1 MRKSNITPWAVTIAA
16 AAIMP
21 LWGCGPKA
29 AEVPQVQEKPF
40 KEISAIEM
48 FEKVIHEKG
57 YTTTRKKPIYVLGY
71 GELLIDLAIDDKLSL
86 AIEYLTEEDRA
97 KLGGKFQSSKV
108 GDKFKLLAVAT
119 QELKENEELTQ
130 ANSTFA
136 VVFDDRDYV
145 YQPNPTSETRAEFTL
160 EEIERR
166 IKKDIVDVVSELEKV
181 LATDTG
187 GGE

>member
-1 MRKSNITPWAVTIAA
+1 MRKSNITFCAVAIAA
-16 AAIMP
+16 AAVM
-21 LWGCGPKA
+21 LVLGCGPKT
-29 AEVPQVQEKPF
+29 AEVPQLKMKPF

-48 FEKVIHEKG
+48 FEKIIHEKG

-86 AIEYLTEEDRA
+86 VLEYLTEDDRM

-119 QELKENEELTQ
+119 RELKENEELTQ

-136 VVFDDRDYV
+136 VIFDDRDYI
-145 YQPNPTSETRAEFTL
+145 YQPNPTSETRADFTL

-181 LATDTG
+181 LAEDTG
-187 GGE
+187 GG